1 MLFFSN
7 PFLISGFRTG
17 GVGEGKEAGMGRER
31 AGERQKRDPGQTK
44 RLAAPRGPDMVS
56 VYTSHS
62 LSSAGNE

>member
-1 MLFFSN
+1 M
-7 PFLISGFRTG
+7 
-17 GVGEGKEAGMGRER
+17 GEGKEAGMGRER